1 MTKISQLFR
10 FSMLLSVLALT
21 MGTAPAANA
30 SQENGYSSL
39 FMGHSFFRPFADGM
53 PDHTERAGIAEHTQ
67 VVVFS
72 GGSGG
77 APMALWNNASKRT
90 QIQAALDTGEI
101 ELFGMTYEP
110 TYSTTEGYERWFDY
124 ARDNNSE
131 TIFFVFFPW
140 LDFPQNYSDQEY
152 IDIWMAAHATAWQAF
167 IGSLQELYPDS
178 EIFSVPYGQSAIELR
193 RLWADG
199 NLPGIN
205 LTGNASSSIFT
216 DAKGHPGDI
225 LRDLG
230 RLVWLDAIYGVDLL
244 NYSWNHGWSVDLQGI
259 AHDIME
265 EYRDKY
271 GPEPEI
277 APIRAT
283 RFQMK
288 DDRSNPSDPRKR
300 RFSFRSSAYRGSPS
314 GLVVPEFGSEGDPT
328 SSGNSGGGAT
338 LTIYPTAGDLS
349 DAVELDLPATRW
361 ERSGSTSRP
370 GYRYKD
376 SQLSEGPIN
385 KVSLRNGT
393 LTISGKGAGL
403 YTLEEAPQGEMAL
416 RLRLGTGEVFC
427 AAAEARDPAS
437 KNDSTS
443 RFMGVK
449 NSGQPDPCPPLNA
462 APYGSASAAF
472 LSAPPSLMD

>member
-1 MTKISQLFR
+1 MSSLARIFR
-10 FSMLLSVLALT
+10 FSLLISLIALT
-21 MGTAPAANA
+21 SHAVPAARA
-30 SQENGYSSL
+30 SQANGYDAL
-39 FMGHSFFRPFADGM
+39 FMGHSFFRPFAEGM
-53 PDHTERAGIAEHTQ
+53 PDHTARAGITDHTQ

-77 APMALWNNASKRT
+77 APMALWNNAGKRT

-110 TYSTTEGYERWFDY
+110 TYSTTEGYVLWFNY
-124 ARDNNSE
+124 ALDNNSE
-131 TIFFVFFPW
+131 TIFFVSLPW
-140 LDFPQNYSDQEY
+140 LDFPQNYSDQDY

-178 EIFSVPYGQSAIELR
+178 EIFSIPYGQSAIELR

-244 NYSWNHGWSVDLQGI
+244 NYSWNHGWSVDLQAI
-259 AHDIME
+259 AHGIME
-265 EYRDKY
+265 DYRNNF

-288 DDRSNPSDPRKR
+288 DDRANPSDPRKR
-300 RFSFRSSAYRGSPS
+300 RFSFRSSGYRGSPS

-361 ERSGSTSRP
+361 ERSGSTLRP

-427 AAAEARDPAS
+427 AAAEARDPSS

-472 LSAPPSLMD
+472 LSAPPSLLD